1 MITKKIS
8 KAEII
13 CIGDE
18 LLLGK
23 TIDTNSIFISLEL
36 LKLGIRVKGKSVISD
51 NESEIIQALKRAEDS
66 DLIIITG
73 GLGPTKDDITKNTIC
88 KYFDTSLKTNNVIL
102 KRLKTKFK
110 SVGRNLNDLN
120 KQQAELPIGAN
131 ILFND
136 WGTAPGM
143 IIEKYNSSFV
153 FFPGVP
159 IEMRSIFKT
168 YFLPIIKKQLG
179 GVAFEYYDVET
190 IGISESKLSFLLSD
204 IENNMPDNISL
215 AYLPSLGHVLIRLY
229 VKGIGMTMEAKK
241 LKQKIID
248 LVGESVIGK
257 GELEIE
263 KWLINVLSKK
273 RQMIAFAES
282 CTGGKIASKL
292 TALPGC
298 SKIFKGS
305 IVAYNDHIKSDILD
319 VQYLSIEKH
328 GSVSQQVVKEMLIGV
343 IKKFKV
349 DLGIAVSGIAGPD
362 GGSHEKPIGTVW
374 IGVGDGVNQKVEL
387 FRFKGNREQIIELV
401 SITALNQLRKFILEI
416 H

>member
-1 MITKKIS
+1 MI
-8 KAEII
+8 
-13 CIGDE
+13 
-18 LLLGK
+18 
-23 TIDTNSIFISLEL
+23 
-36 LKLGIRVKGKSVISD
+36 
-51 NESEIIQALKRAEDS
+51 
-66 DLIIITG
+66 
-73 GLGPTKDDITKNTIC
+73 
-88 KYFDTSLKTNNVIL
+88 
-102 KRLKTKFK
+102 
-110 SVGRNLNDLN
+110 
-120 KQQAELPIGAN
+120 
-131 ILFND
+131 
-136 WGTAPGM
+136 M
-143 IIEKYNSSFV
+143 EKYNSSFV

-374 IGVGDGVNQKVEL
+374 IGVGDRLNQKVEL